1 MKRLRLGSIVAPLA
15 GALVLATA
23 VLAQAQEGRPLPRR
37 MAERRQARAEE
48 VRRAVQEVVIAR
60 MREALHLTEE
70 QEAKVVPRFT
80 ELMQTRSEHAMKRR
94 AAMARLRSLLLDGT
108 AGDQE
113 IARAVREVRG
123 VDDDYL
129 RREGELRGAI
139 DASLTPRQQ
148 GRLVFFE
155 GRIRRLVQRRMQA
168 ALGGGGQRRGLMA
181 PGGRQEPPP
190 DDGLELPPGPGDAPP
205 ERDR

>member
-1 MKRLRLGSIVAPLA
+1 MDSVRIGWWPALLLGALGFAPAA
-15 GALVLATA
+15 GAR
-23 VLAQAQEGRPLPRR
+23 AQEGRPGPRR
-37 MAERRQARAEE
+37 MAPGPRARPEE

-70 QEAKVVPRFT
+70 QEARVVPRFT
-80 ELMQTRSEHAMKRR
+80 ELMQTRTDHAMKRR

-113 IARAVREVRG
+113 IATAIKDVRAIDE
-123 VDDDYL
+123 DYL
-129 RREGELRGAI
+129 HREGELRGDI

-155 GRIRRLVQRRMQA
+155 GRIRRVVHRRMQEA
-168 ALGGGGQRRGLMA
+168 MGKEPRRGLTA
-181 PGGRQEPPP
+181 PGRRAQPPG
-190 DDGLELPPGPGDAPP
+190 DGLDLPYAHEDEPQEDEP
-205 ERDR
+205 

>member
-1 MKRLRLGSIVAPLA
+1 MNSVRNGWVPALLL
-15 GALVLATA
+15 GALLLATA
-23 VLAQAQEGRPLPRR
+23 ASARAQAERPLPRR
-37 MAERRQARAEE
+37 MVPGPRARPEE

-80 ELMQTRSEHAMKRR
+80 ELMQTRTDHAMKRR

-113 IARAVREVRG
+113 IARALREVRAI
-123 VDDDYL
+123 DQDYL
-129 RREGELRGAI
+129 HREGELRGAI
-139 DASLTPRQQ
+139 DGSLTPRQQ

-155 GRIRRLVQRRMQA
+155 GRIRRVVQRRMQEA
-168 ALGGGGQRRGLMA
+168 MGAGPRRGLMA
-181 PGGRQEPPP
+181 PERRPQPP
-190 DDGLELPPGPGDAPP
+190 DDGFDLQEDEP
-205 ERDR
+205 